1 MRLFLHQLRADQ
13 LIFWRSREAAVFV
26 FLFPVMLFLLL
37 GAIYSGEY
45 EGRPISEYLV
55 VGLLGYGVANT
66 ALGGMAIT
74 LVLRRELG
82 LLKRLRATPL
92 PPAVFLGATL
102 SSTLIVFA
110 LQAAAIV
117 ALGRLV
123 FGARLP
129 PGPVSLVLALAFGA
143 LAFAGLGFAVASLV
157 RSQEGVSPIV
167 NVIVLPMAFLSGGF
181 APREQLPDAL
191 AAVAAALPLRYFI
204 DVLRA
209 VYLDTEPLWEQGR
222 PLAVVATWGLAGLAV
237 AARRFR
243 WQPREG

>member
-1 MRLFLHQLRADQ
+1 M
-13 LIFWRSREAAVFV
+13 FV

-37 GAIYSGEY
+37 GAVYSGTHD
-45 EGRPISEYLV
+45 GHPISEYLL

-66 ALGGMAIT
+66 ALGGLAIT

-92 PPAVFLGATL
+92 PTPVFLAATL
-102 SSTLIVFA
+102 ASTLIVFA
-110 LQAAAIV
+110 LQSLAIV
-117 ALGRLV
+117 ALARLV

-129 PGPVSLVLALAFGA
+129 PDPLSLVLALTFGA
-143 LAFAGLGFAVASLV
+143 LAFAGMGFGVASLV

-191 AAVAAALPLRYFI
+191 AAVAAVLPLRYFI
-204 DVLRA
+204 DVLREI
-209 VYLDTEPLWEQGR
+209 YLGGERVWGQPAA
-222 PLAVVATWGLAGLAV
+222 LAVVAAWGLGGLAV
-237 AARRFR
+237 AVRRFR
-243 WQPREG
+243 WHPREG